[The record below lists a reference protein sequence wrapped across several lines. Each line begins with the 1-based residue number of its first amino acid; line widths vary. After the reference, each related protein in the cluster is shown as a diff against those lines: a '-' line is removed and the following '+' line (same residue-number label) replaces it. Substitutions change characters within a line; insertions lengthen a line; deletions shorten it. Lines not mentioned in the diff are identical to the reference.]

1 MNTENIDFNIEALK
15 ARITVLEDFIKAK
28 HPDFPTTPK
37 GTSGTMTG
45 DEPLNI
51 IGFVTPIGPYANVRR
66 DASTKA
72 PITLEL
78 METEELAVFGRKDSL
93 DGDGKIWYK
102 VGGDGYVRSD
112 VVSIVI
118 TEPKPRNSL
127 FDAAP
132 VIAPI
137 TWGRWDA
144 PTLYRT
150 ITNTFSPSHRGI
162 DYVASEGMT
171 VFSGPMGG
179 KVVKVGLCRAC
190 GDEGVSSL
198 SKGFVL
204 NDSRV
209 WGNPEWE
216 GGFGHNVVM
225 EYAFNDLPNDA
236 RDFLTTRGQQGYNAY
251 VLYGHLKTI
260 DVELGQTFF
269 RKTPIGTV
277 GTSGNSSGFHL
288 HVELK
293 FGKDFRHGFAGL
305 ERGLSNPTI
314 VFGL

>member
-1 MNTENIDFNIEALK
+1 MIPEPTNFFFDTLV
-15 ARITVLEDFIKAK
+15 ARITSLERDNALMQAALDTLKPDWRKAQ
-28 HPDFPTTPK
+28 
-37 GTSGTMTG
+37 GTSGTLTPKEEG
-45 DEPLNI
+45 RKI
-51 IGFVTPIGPYANVRR
+51 YGYVTPKGDYANVR
-66 DASTKA
+66 SA
-72 PITLEL
+72 PRIGDNLQYTMLKGDIQPVYDRYTDPPDDFHVWSQL
-78 METEELAVFGRKDSL
+78 
-93 DGDGKIWYK
+93 GDGNW
-102 VGGDGYVRSD
+102 VRED
-112 VVSIVI
+112 VVTFSK
-118 TEPKPRNSL
+118 ERP
-127 FDAAP
+127 AP

-171 VFSGPMGG
+171 VFCGPMGG
-179 KVVKVGLCRAC
+179 TVVKVGRCRAC

-198 SKGFVL
+198 SKGFAL

-225 EYAFNDLPNDA
+225 EYAYADLPNDA
-236 RDFLTTRGQQGYNAY
+236 RDFLIGRGWEGYNAY

-260 DVELGQTFF
+260 DVEAGQTFT

-314 VFGL
+314 VFGS